1 VIETRNDAAAD
12 WQRATCYLNGEW
24 TSLLDAKVS
33 VLDRGF
39 IFGDGVYEVISVDT
53 VAGRGGSLRAP
64 FRANEHFA
72 RLQRSL
78 DAVRIDNPLRLE
90 QWLDLTAEVIE
101 RHPWPRQLVYVQV
114 TRGAAKR
121 DHPFPAGTVP
131 TVFVSTSPWPTIPTE
146 QIEHGVA
153 AVTHVD
159 ERWLHCDIKSTS
171 LLGNVL
177 MKQYAI
183 DHGASETVMLRDG
196 YLTEGSST
204 NISVIKGGVIS
215 TPPKTVQLLPGITV
229 DGIAQIAAQRG
240 VKVDVRPVAASEL
253 KTADEIWLSS
263 SGREVLAIVSLDG
276 APVGAAANTG
286 KPGPMYRKMYEW
298 FQQAKQ
304 EDARAWHAQR
314 RGSAIKP
321 DVSEQA
327 DEQRTQAV

>member
-1 VIETRNDAAAD
+1 VIEPRNNPAPD
-12 WQRATCYLNGEW
+12 WHQATCYLNGEW
-24 TSLLDAKVS
+24 TALIDAKVS

-39 IFGDGVYEVISVDT
+39 IFGDGVYEVIAVDT
-53 VAGRGGSLRAP
+53 VGADGARTRAP

-90 QWLDLTAEVIE
+90 QWLDLTAEVID

-114 TRGAAKR
+114 TRGVAKR

-131 TVFVSTSPWPTIPTE
+131 TVFVSTSPWPTIPNE

-153 AVTHVD
+153 AVTHTD

-183 DHGASETVMLRDG
+183 DNGASETVMLRDG

-204 NISVIKGGVIS
+204 NISVIKNGVIS

-229 DGIAQIAAQRG
+229 DGIAHIAAQQG
-240 VKVDVRPVAASEL
+240 VKVDVRPVAVGEL
-253 KTADEIWLSS
+253 RAADEIWLSS
-263 SGREVLAIVSLDG
+263 SGREVLAIVTLDG
-276 APVGAAANTG
+276 APVGTGPNAA
-286 KPGPMYRKMYEW
+286 KPGPIYRKMYEW

-304 EDARAWHAQR
+304 EDARTWQAQR
-314 RGSAIKP
+314 GGSAIKP
-321 DVSEQA
+321 HVRERA
-327 DEQRTQAV
+327 A

>member
-1 VIETRNDAAAD
+1 MISGENA
-12 WQRATCYLNGEW
+12 WQEATCYLNGQW
-24 TSLLDAKVS
+24 TALSDAKVS

-39 IFGDGVYEVISVDT
+39 IFGDGVYEVIAVDT
-53 VAGRGGSLRAP
+53 VAGIRAP
-64 FRANEHFA
+64 FRAHQHFV

-78 DAVRIDNPLRLE
+78 DWVRIDNPLSVE

-121 DHPFPAGTVP
+121 DHPFPTAVAP
-131 TVFVSTSPWPTIPTE
+131 TVFVNTSPWPAIPAE
-146 QIEHGVA
+146 QIERGVT

-171 LLGNVL
+171 LLGNVM

-196 YLTEGSST
+196 FLTEGSST
-204 NISVIKGGVIS
+204 NVSVIKNGVIS
-215 TPPKTVQLLPGITV
+215 TPPKTVQILPGITV
-229 DGIAQIAAQRG
+229 DGLAQIAAEHG
-240 VKVDVRPVAASEL
+240 VEVQGRPIAAAEL
-253 KTADEIWLSS
+253 RAADEVWLSS

-276 APVGAAANTG
+276 TPVGARANAG
-286 KPGPMYRKMYEW
+286 RPGPMYRNMHAW

-304 EDARAWHAQR
+304 ADAKQWAAQR
-314 RGSAIKP
+314 AERLTNKRA
-321 DVSEQA
+321 A
-327 DEQRTQAV
+327 

>member
-1 VIETRNDAAAD
+1 MIEQRNNPAPD
-12 WQRATCYLNGEW
+12 WQQATCYLNGEW
-24 TSLLDAKVS
+24 TALIDAKVS

-39 IFGDGVYEVISVDT
+39 IFGDGVYEVIPVDT
-53 VAGRGGSLRAP
+53 VGADGAQIRAP

-78 DAVRIDNPLRLE
+78 GAVRIDNPLRPE
-90 QWLDLTAEVIE
+90 QWLDLTAEVID
-101 RHPWPRQLVYVQV
+101 RHPWSRQLVYVQV
-114 TRGAAKR
+114 TRGVAKR

-131 TVFVSTSPWPTIPTE
+131 TVFVSTSPWPSIPNE
-146 QIEHGVA
+146 QIEQGVA

-204 NISVIKGGVIS
+204 NISVIKNGVIS

-229 DGIAQIAAQRG
+229 DGIAHIAAQQG
-240 VKVDVRPVAASEL
+240 VKVDVRPVSAGEL
-253 KTADEIWLSS
+253 KAADEIWLSS
-263 SGREVLAIVSLDG
+263 SGREVLAIVTLDG
-276 APVGAAANTG
+276 APVGTGTNAG

-304 EDARAWHAQR
+304 ADARAWHAQR
-314 RGSAIKP
+314 G
-321 DVSEQA
+321 VSPSKSPVTERA
-327 DEQRTQAV
+327 A